1 MDDPGY
7 EALAKVVDPYSY
19 IERYSRSQT
28 LLVQHAGNDEFFMPS
43 DTYFYW
49 DELFGEKYMRIY
61 PNKGHGGVGRHMEDS
76 TYDIPEIEN
85 IVWQAIDGIFTE
97 VLNPKVFQKSLAYE
111 PWTWTLIDGET
122 SSGIEFFSNVKPT
135 SIKAWVAPSAT
146 SDRYREHTNLR
157 SRIFFNFNLIWHY
170 FTGNKIDA

>member
-1 MDDPGY
+1 
-7 EALAKVVDPYSY
+7 
-19 IERYSRSQT
+19 
-28 LLVQHAGNDEFFMPS
+28 MPS

-146 SDRYREHTNLR
+146 SDRFREHSNLW
-157 SRIFFNFNLIWHY
+157 SKIFF
-170 FTGNKIDA
+170 